1 MKIMIVTSFPFPEG
15 KATANRVKVF
25 AQELIKT
32 DFIKEVVIIA
42 ASSNKDEVFLLV

>member
-32 DFIKEVVIIA
+32 DFIKEYGYLKCVTQINMLTY
-42 ASSNKDEVFLLV
+42 S